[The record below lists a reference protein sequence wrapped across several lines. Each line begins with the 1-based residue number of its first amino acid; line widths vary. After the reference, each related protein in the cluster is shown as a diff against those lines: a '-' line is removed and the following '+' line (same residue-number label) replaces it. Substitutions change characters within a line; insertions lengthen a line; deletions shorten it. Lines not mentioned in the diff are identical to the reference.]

1 MKKSLFIFLLLSSC
15 DGLEEMYNSFFS
27 EKENDNKTYEIL
39 KNDNEEK
46 INNANKIINDPIIKE
61 FSEIDNSHNL
71 STKYIKNLLQKGD
84 SIKILDTKYEI
95 KSNSIVRVTTEY
107 KWTNSLKKSTR
118 MRLIADFNRK
128 KNKIVK
134 IIFHNQI

>member
-1 MKKSLFIFLLLSSC
+1 
-15 DGLEEMYNSFFS
+15 MYLIIR
-27 EKENDNKTYEIL
+27 EKISITRGKRLGTYEIL

-46 INNANKIINDPIIKE
+46 INNENKIINDPIIKE